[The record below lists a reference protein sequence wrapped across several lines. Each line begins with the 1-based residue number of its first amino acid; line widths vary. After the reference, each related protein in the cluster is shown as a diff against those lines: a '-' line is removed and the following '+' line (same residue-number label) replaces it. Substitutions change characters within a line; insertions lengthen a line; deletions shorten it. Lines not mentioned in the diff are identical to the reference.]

1 MAKYQRLMDEIQQ
14 QIEAGIWLPGT
25 RLPSLR
31 QQVAQQGLS
40 LMTVLHAYELLESQ
54 GWIVSRPQSGYYVA
68 PRALASAPLSVTIS
82 EQVDINDFVFDVL
95 QATRDPAIVPFG
107 SAFPDP
113 ALFPQ
118 RQLMRSLANVSHQ
131 LTPTDALHNLPPGNA
146 TLRQLLAQRY
156 ARQGITLS
164 PDEIVIT
171 SGALEAL
178 NLSLQSLTEPGDYV
192 VIEQPSFYGAL
203 QAIERLKLKALA
215 IPVDAQNGI
224 DLVQLEE
231 ALQRWPVKACWLM
244 TTLHN
249 PLGVTLSAERKQQL
263 VALLARYQVPMIEDD
278 VYAELWSGDTPPLPA
293 KAWDRQGHV
302 LHCGSFSKSLVA
314 GFRVGWVAAGQH
326 AQRIQRLQLMS
337 TLSTSAP
344 MQLALADFLA
354 TRRYDTHLKR
364 LRQIL
369 AKRQQMVR
377 QALLKVL
384 PPQATLSEARGGY
397 FLWVTLPDNIN
408 TTQLYQ
414 QALAQGISIAPG
426 QLFSAGEQFSHCFR
440 LNTAWPWDTRAE
452 AAMETLGRI
461 MAEMAQSY
469 TRAAS

>member
-1 MAKYQRLMDEIQQ
+1 MAKYQRLMDDVQQ
-14 QIEAGIWLPGT
+14 QIEAGIWPPGT
-25 RLPSLR
+25 KLPSLR

-68 PRALASAPLSVTIS
+68 PRALAVKPLSVAIS
-82 EQVDINDFVFDVL
+82 EKVDINDFVFDVL
-95 QATRDPAIVPFG
+95 QATRDPSIVPFG

-131 LTPTDALHNLPPGNA
+131 LTASDALHNLPPGNA

-156 ARQGITLS
+156 ARQGIMLS

-215 IPVDAQNGI
+215 IPSDPTHGI

-231 ALQRWPVKACWLM
+231 TLQRWPVKACWLM
-244 TTLHN
+244 TTLQN
-249 PLGVTLSAERKQQL
+249 PLGVTLTPERKQQL
-263 VALLARYQVPMIEDD
+263 VELLAQHQVPMIEDD
-278 VYAELWSGDTPPLPA
+278 VYSELWNGTTPPLPA
-293 KAWDRQGHV
+293 KAWDRQGNV

-314 GFRVGWVAAGQH
+314 GFRVGWVAAGKH

-354 TRRYDTHLKR
+354 TRRYDVHLKR

-369 AKRQQMVR
+369 AKRQQMAR
-377 QALLKVL
+377 QGLLKVL
-384 PPQATLSEARGGY
+384 PARSTVTEASGGY
-397 FLWVTLPDNIN
+397 FLWVTLPETIN
-408 TTQLYQ
+408 TIALYQ
-414 QALAQGISIAPG
+414 QALAAGISIAPG
-426 QLFSAGEQFSHCFR
+426 QLFATGDQFNHCFR

-461 MAEMAQSY
+461 MAEMAQS
-469 TRAAS
+469 

>member
-31 QQVAQQGLS
+31 QQVAQQGVS

-68 PRALASAPLSVTIS
+68 PRALAPAPLSVAIS

-118 RQLMRSLANVSHQ
+118 RQLMRSLANVSHH

-215 IPVDAQNGI
+215 IPVDARNGI

-244 TTLHN
+244 TTLQN
-249 PLGVTLSAERKQQL
+249 PLSVTLTPERKQQL

-278 VYAELWSGDTPPLPA
+278 VYAELWAGDAPPLPA
-293 KAWDRQGHV
+293 KAWDRQGERAA
-302 LHCGSFSKSLVA
+302 LRLIFKVA
-314 GFRVGWVAAGQH
+314 GGRIPRRLGRGGAACAAYSAAATDEHALYQCADAAGAGRFSCH
-326 AQRIQRLQLMS
+326 A
-337 TLSTSAP
+337 
-344 MQLALADFLA
+344 AL
-354 TRRYDTHLKR
+354 RH
-364 LRQIL
+364 
-369 AKRQQMVR
+369 
-377 QALLKVL
+377 
-384 PPQATLSEARGGY
+384 PSEAAAADSGEATADG
-397 FLWVTLPDNIN
+397 
-408 TTQLYQ
+408 
-414 QALAQGISIAPG
+414 APG
-426 QLFSAGEQFSHCFR
+426 VNEGAAAAGHGQRSAWRLFSLGDAAGKHQYDPALSAGAGSGDQYC
-440 LNTAWPWDTRAE
+440 TG
-452 AAMETLGRI
+452 AAIFGR
-461 MAEMAQSY
+461 
-469 TRAAS
+469 